1 MGVIYR
7 AHDPAIA
14 RAGAI
19 KLVRA
24 DLLDGQDRSDYL
36 ERFQREAR
44 AAGRCAH
51 PNIVAIYDFAVHDG
65 NPFIAMEFVDGVNLA
80 QLIARGPR
88 LVAGAAIDVVLQ
100 LLAALDCAHGLGVVH
115 RDVKP
120 ANLMVVPGGRV
131 KVTDFGI
138 SSLVTSSL
146 TQQGAVLGTP
156 SYMSPEQC
164 RGDPVDGR
172 SDLFSAGGVLHEL
185 LTGQRPFPGS
195 SFTEVAHRL
204 LHEPTARIPAGAPP
218 SVQGVLD
225 RAMAKRAEDRYPT
238 AASMAAALRA
248 ASSDTDATLVDATLV
263 DAPPAEFAPH
273 SALDHAARHVGP
285 IARYLVQTAS
295 SAATSIEELCGT
307 LGSNIK
313 QDASRQAF
321 LDDVLGPVRS
331 RGGSA
336 APAAA
341 TSSRPAPP
349 PPALALPPEAVEQ
362 LQRELSRYIGPIAKV
377 LVRRALAASR
387 TEQELRRQLAEHI
400 DQPEDRAAFLRQ
412 S

>member
-1 MGVIYR
+1 
-7 AHDPAIA
+7 
-14 RAGAI
+14 
-19 KLVRA
+19 
-24 DLLDGQDRSDYL
+24 
-36 ERFQREAR
+36 
-44 AAGRCAH
+44 
-51 PNIVAIYDFAVHDG
+51 
-65 NPFIAMEFVDGVNLA
+65 
-80 QLIARGPR
+80 
-88 LVAGAAIDVVLQ
+88 
-100 LLAALDCAHGLGVVH
+100 
-115 RDVKP
+115 
-120 ANLMVVPGGRV
+120 
-131 KVTDFGI
+131 
-138 SSLVTSSL
+138 
-146 TQQGAVLGTP
+146 
-156 SYMSPEQC
+156 MSPEQC

-204 LHEPTARIPAGAPP
+204 LHEPTPRIPAGAPS
-218 SVQGVLD
+218 SVQAVLD

-263 DAPPAEFAPH
+263 DTTLIDATLVDAPPAEFAPH
-273 SALDHAARHVGP
+273 SALDHARLDDIERKLARHVGP

-307 LGSNIK
+307 LGSIIK

-336 APAAA
+336 APAAV

-349 PPALALPPEAVEQ
+349 PPALALPPDAVEQ

-377 LVRRALAASR
+377 LVRRALAAAQ

-400 DQPEDRAAFLRQ
+400 DQPGDRAAFLRQ